1 VYTLLLRGSLEKLR
15 THVKNIAFYGSLRFM
30 FHDFLTIFVH
40 RMDPSARTTQV
51 LIRLNNEGLMGET
64 LKKYMK
70 DANGLQSPDARI
82 AAIHD
87 EDYESHW
94 GSAEYDG
101 KVVLDVGADI
111 GSTADFFLRKGA
123 MKVIAVEGSRVC
135 FEKLKIN
142 ADAVKAIT
150 PVSLFISRPDQ
161 IECLILNTVPDIVKM
176 DIEGCEAN
184 LFRIDDE
191 IFKRVPEYA
200 VEVHSPDL
208 LSMMLE
214 KCVKN
219 NYEVISIKTLDRRVN
234 IVHVKRKDLGG

>member
-1 VYTLLLRGSLEKLR
+1 MYALFFRGLLEKLR
-15 THVKNIAFYGSLRFM
+15 THVRGIAFYGSLAFL
-30 FHDFLTIFVH
+30 FHDLLTIFVH
-40 RMDPSARTTQV
+40 RMNPSAKTTQV
-51 LIRLNNEGLMGET
+51 LMRLNNEGLMGET

-70 DANGLQSPDARI
+70 DAHGLQGLDARI

-94 GSAEYDG
+94 GKIEYDG

-123 MKVIAVEGSRVC
+123 MKVIAVEGSKVC

-142 ADAVKAIT
+142 ANAIKAIT
-150 PVSLFISRPDQ
+150 PVSLFVNRPDQ
-161 IECLILNTVPDIVKM
+161 IECLILKTAPDIVKM

-184 LFRIDDE
+184 LFQISDE
-191 IFKRVPEYA
+191 IFKKVPEYV
-200 VEVHSPDL
+200 VEVHSRAL

-214 KCVKN
+214 KCAKN
-219 NYEVISIKTLDRRVN
+219 NYRVVNITTLDRRVN
-234 IVHVKRKDLGG
+234 IVHVKRKNRIS